1 MSTTAALQTHRSKW
15 PRFAPSA
22 TRAPKSVRPTQPEQ
36 ILMAGLLGAKSC
48 FQLVDIP
55 RVILHRQS
63 TPDQTYYILGLP
75 ASSKYPIPAICQLR
89 LVTTALARQSRV
101 RVRRGFVRVIAPR
114 FTMEVHRR
122 VAGIIWRRCR
132 LTLSLKTLMAR
143 PGFDQCSVDA
153 EVLVRKQVRF
163 SRLLQYLREELL
175 GDITLQEPIPILC
188 EYRRYPY
195 RLV

>member
-75 ASSKYPIPAICQLR
+75 ASSKYPINTKIEAAGLAGHSLR
-89 LVTTALARQSRV
+89 AGLATTASRNGARGGMKRNAK
-101 RVRRGFVRVIAPR
+101 RRSQPR
-114 FTMEVHRR
+114 
-122 VAGIIWRRCR
+122 
-132 LTLSLKTLMAR
+132 
-143 PGFDQCSVDA
+143 P
-153 EVLVRKQVRF
+153 
-163 SRLLQYLREELL
+163 
-175 GDITLQEPIPILC
+175 
-188 EYRRYPY
+188 
-195 RLV
+195 

>member
-75 ASSKYPIPAICQLR
+75 ASSKYPIQLR
-89 LVTTALARQSRV
+89 LMPSA
-101 RVRRGFVRVIAPR
+101 F
-114 FTMEVHRR
+114 
-122 VAGIIWRRCR
+122 
-132 LTLSLKTLMAR
+132 
-143 PGFDQCSVDA
+143 
-153 EVLVRKQVRF
+153 
-163 SRLLQYLREELL
+163 
-175 GDITLQEPIPILC
+175 ILWISASSATN
-188 EYRRYPY
+188 
-195 RLV
+195 

>member
-75 ASSKYPIPAICQLR
+75 ASSKYPIKTYMA
-89 LVTTALARQSRV
+89 
-101 RVRRGFVRVIAPR
+101 
-114 FTMEVHRR
+114 
-122 VAGIIWRRCR
+122 IWRWPPAR
-132 LTLSLKTLMAR
+132 LNPTHFGCGSTEA
-143 PGFDQCSVDA
+143 G
-153 EVLVRKQVRF
+153 
-163 SRLLQYLREELL
+163 
-175 GDITLQEPIPILC
+175 
-188 EYRRYPY
+188 
-195 RLV
+195 